1 MRDRFI
7 SYVHNWT
14 GRDKTFSIVIES
26 YRETLYNYSVCV
38 GGLYCNAPQT
48 LLLPQGTLKGHSL
61 EEWIC
66 QNAILCMQGT
76 WDRHVVGDR
85 QKHSRWRR
93 SHLLQ
98 HFLSTEHVW
107 LLEVCLLAR
116 IWKIR
121 PIIKRMLAL
130 SI

>member
-1 MRDRFI
+1 MQLIERNEGPFYILCAQLDRKRQNF
-7 SYVHNWT
+7 
-14 GRDKTFSIVIES
+14 
-26 YRETLYNYSVCV
+26 LYSKLSCV
-38 GGLYCNAPQT
+38 WGGLYCNAPQN

-98 HFLSTEHVW
+98 HFWSTEHVW
-107 LLEVCLLAR
+107 LLEVCLSAR

-121 PIIKRMLAL
+121 PIIKRMLAV